1 MGARLRGNGNEITME
16 LRSIGSS
23 VGSGEPHLQAM
34 LVLRYMTSG
43 CDVNLVDDS
52 DELSV
57 RRQG

>member
-1 MGARLRGNGNEITME
+1 ME